1 MVRRRQTE
9 VLNAI
14 DSQNSPKGT
23 AATERCNAKACFGL
37 FWRARKGNLQVL
49 PYVVRHVL
57 TQIDLPERLFKLNG
71 YLIFCRM
78 TPVRVMVK
86 FVFMMLLCIF
96 FKCNRNFCRMKPL
109 VA

>member
-1 MVRRRQTE
+1 MLRT
-9 VLNAI
+9 N
-14 DSQNSPKGT
+14 T
-23 AATERCNAKACFGL
+23 GL

-86 FVFMMLLCIF
+86 FVFMMLLFICLNATEIF
-96 FKCNRNFCRMKPL
+96 VELNPY
-109 VA
+109 